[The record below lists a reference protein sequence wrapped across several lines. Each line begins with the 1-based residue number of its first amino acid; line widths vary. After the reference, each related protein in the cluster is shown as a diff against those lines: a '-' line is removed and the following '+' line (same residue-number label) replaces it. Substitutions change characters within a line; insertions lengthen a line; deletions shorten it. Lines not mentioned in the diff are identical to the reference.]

1 MAHYILQII
10 FFQLF
15 FLLVY
20 EIFLKKETFFNYNR
34 AYLLLT
40 PILAILIPW
49 LRLEFLVEAV
59 PENARILIPQVISGQ
74 PEIYR
79 ETLPTVTIY
88 GESGLQLNWWL
99 ITYLTGLAVTLFL
112 FIKKYRN
119 LNKLFH
125 FKQITRERDFRV
137 IQLPDSNAAYTF
149 FNTVFLGE
157 QLSDS
162 EKQHI
167 LSHELVHVK
176 QKHSLDLIFFE
187 ILKIVFWF
195 NPLIYIYQSRIAG
208 LHEFIAD
215 DEVVK
220 TTEKKTYY
228 EQLLNTAFSTQNISF
243 INQFFNHSL
252 IKKRIIMLQK
262 HKSSKLSKF
271 KFLLVIPLMLAM
283 LTYVACSDVETKE
296 DTESSLTQ
304 YNYSLQKGEDLEND
318 PEKNRIHKEFE
329 DFLINN
335 PDYVSWATIDY
346 ESDMV
351 SYSVHKSSEKVPE
364 TYNKMIVSKKDGSEY
379 TMYMNL
385 KATGSNTTSSD
396 KKYEQNSSKNWDN
409 EDAVPYAVIEKVPA
423 FPKCDQWVDD
433 ARKNCTS
440 SEISKFVNE
449 NFDTS
454 LGKQLGLTGVNR
466 VIVQF
471 RIDETGSI
479 VDIKARAPHK
489 ELEAEAKRVVAS
501 LPQMVPGEQNGKPIS
516 VMYSLPIAF
525 KVSE

>member
-1 MAHYILQII
+1 MAHYIIQII

-34 AYLLLT
+34 LYLLLT
-40 PILAILIPW
+40 PILAFLIPW
-49 LRLEFLVEAV
+49 LRLEFLVAAV
-59 PENARILIPQVISGQ
+59 PENARIIIPQAIASQ
-74 PEIYR
+74 PDIYR
-79 ETLPTVTIY
+79 ETLPIVTIY

-99 ITYLTGLAVTLFL
+99 IIYLTGFAASMFL
-112 FIKKYRN
+112 FIKKYKN
-119 LNKLFH
+119 LNKLFS
-125 FKQITRERDFRV
+125 FKQIIKEDNFRIIEV
-137 IQLPDSNAAYTF
+137 PNSNAAYTF
-149 FNTVFLGE
+149 FSTVFLGD

-167 LSHELVHVK
+167 LSHEMVHVR

-187 ILKIVFWF
+187 LLKVIFWF
-195 NPLIYIYQSRIAG
+195 NPLIYIYQNRIAG

-215 DEVVK
+215 EEVVK
-220 TTEKKTYY
+220 TTERKTYY

-252 IKKRIIMLQK
+252 IKKRIFMLQK
-262 HKSSKLSKF
+262 NKSSKLSKF
-271 KFLLVIPLMLAM
+271 KFLLTIPLMLAM
-283 LTYVACSDVETKE
+283 LMYVACSDVETKDE
-296 DTESSLTQ
+296 TDSSLSQ
-304 YNYSLQKGEDLEND
+304 YNYSLQKGEDLDSD
-318 PEKNRIHKEFE
+318 PDKKKTHQAFE

-351 SYSVHKSSEKVPE
+351 SYSVHKASEEVPE
-364 TYNKMIVSKKDGSEY
+364 SYNKMMVSMKDGREY

-385 KATGSNTTSSD
+385 KSTGSNTSANKKRYDQKKSTEWDD
-396 KKYEQNSSKNWDN
+396 KENI
-409 EDAVPYAVIEKVPA
+409 PYAVIERVPA
-423 FPKCDQWVDD
+423 FEGCEQQEGKL
-433 ARKNCTS
+433 RKECTS
-440 SEISKFVNE
+440 KQISLFVNK
-449 NFDTS
+449 NFNTD

-471 RIDETGSI
+471 RIDETGAI
-479 VDIKARAPHK
+479 VDIKARAAHP
-489 ELEAEAKRVVAS
+489 ELEAEAKRVIS
-501 LPQMVPGEQNGKPIS
+501 LIPNMIPGEQKGRPVS

-525 KVSE
+525 KVAG